1 MLADL
6 EQLIELQRLE
16 DEAAVARSRIGEIPA
31 CIDALNARIETCT
44 GALAH
49 AQQALE
55 DLRKDR
61 LELEKQLAAVQ
72 ARLERFRDQLMQVKT
87 NKEYQAMQHEIA
99 AAEDEHGRLEDDIL
113 ERMIEG
119 DDLTGE
125 VERAEGHLNA
135 EQGAVDAERAAL
147 EGERDALETRLEQLV
162 DERARHTGALAPRLL
177 SLFETVAQRRNG
189 VAVVPARNGRC
200 SSCQVRLRPQL
211 FNDVLSNSRLI
222 QCESCQRVLY
232 FDQDAAASGGESGG

>member
-31 CIDALNARIETCT
+31 CIDALSARIELRT

-55 DLRKDR
+55 ELRKDR

-99 AAEDEHGRLEDDIL
+99 AAEDELRRLEDNIL

-119 DDLTGE
+119 DDLTE
-125 VERAEGHLNA
+125 DIERATSRLDA

-147 EGERDALETRLEQLV
+147 EGERDTLETRLEQLV
-162 DERARHTGALAPRLL
+162 EERSRHVGALAPRLL
-177 SLFETVAQRRNG
+177 SLFETIAERRNG
-189 VAVVPARNGRC
+189 LVVVPARDGRC
-200 SSCQVRLRPQL
+200 SACQVRLRPQL

-222 QCESCQRVLY
+222 ECESCGRVLY
-232 FDQDAAASGGESGG
+232 FDLQAAAAKGQSAG